1 MNRRQSLGGGARRNF
16 PLKGFTLAEVLI
28 TLGVIGVVA
37 ALTLPT
43 VMSNYRKSV
52 VETRIAKFY
61 TIANQ
66 AVKLSEVENGPMKY
80 WETPNDITTDDG
92 PNINGSTTVVSSS
105 NMLEWYNKYLAKY
118 LKTVK
123 IEETNDYEG
132 KLALYFPDGS
142 LALISTSSWLFYPN
156 AKDLNVALNSQDL
169 ADRDRTVSGTKYF
182 TFYFYSELGTG
193 VQPLQYQYSYT
204 DEQLRTLPDIGCTT
218 QMPTNER
225 ALCALL
231 IARNG
236 WKIPKDYPLKF

>member
-1 MNRRQSLGGGARRNF
+1 
-16 PLKGFTLAEVLI
+16 
-28 TLGVIGVVA
+28 
-37 ALTLPT
+37 
-43 VMSNYRKSV
+43 
-52 VETRIAKFY
+52 
-61 TIANQ
+61 
-66 AVKLSEVENGPMKY
+66 MKY

-156 AKDLNVALNSQDL
+156 AKDLNVALNFQDL